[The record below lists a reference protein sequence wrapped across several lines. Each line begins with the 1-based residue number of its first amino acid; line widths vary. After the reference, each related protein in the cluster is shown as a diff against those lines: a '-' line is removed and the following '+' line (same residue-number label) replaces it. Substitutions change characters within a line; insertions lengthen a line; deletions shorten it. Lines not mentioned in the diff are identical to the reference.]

1 MSLATLKGGIE
12 MGRKKKAKEVETM
25 VEPEIEETIEEVV
38 EPEVEETIEEV
49 IEPEIEETI
58 EKVEETIE
66 EVNEIKG
73 KVSANKLYLRSGPS
87 KEANPSKILD
97 INTEVLIDSEFNDET
112 FYKVILN
119 DGTEGYCVKEFIK
132 I

>member
-25 VEPEIEETIEEVV
+25 VEPEVEETIEEVV

-49 IEPEIEETI
+49 VEPE
-58 EKVEETIE
+58 VEETIE
-66 EVNEIKG
+66 EVSEIKG
-73 KVSANKLYLRSGPS
+73 KVSVNKLYLRSGPS

>member
-25 VEPEIEETIEEVV
+25 VEPE
-38 EPEVEETIEEV
+38 VEETIEEV
-49 IEPEIEETI
+49 S
-58 EKVEETIE
+58 
-66 EVNEIKG
+66 EIKG
-73 KVSANKLYLRSGPS
+73 KVSVNKLYLRSGPS